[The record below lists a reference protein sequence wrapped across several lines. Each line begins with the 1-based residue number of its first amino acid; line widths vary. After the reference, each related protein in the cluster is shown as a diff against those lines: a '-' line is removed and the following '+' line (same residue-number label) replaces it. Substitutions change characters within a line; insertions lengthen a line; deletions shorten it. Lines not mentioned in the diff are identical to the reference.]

1 MSLLKNIIFILIG
14 LFLWKSYGQESRPI
28 PLNIKSSTELT
39 YGYPSE
45 VSLDSAYIHTR
56 VDSIMTLGIQEQAF
70 PGAQLLVAKHGKI
83 IFHKAYGSHTYDNI
97 QPVGLDDIYDLASV
111 TKITAALPALMKL
124 HGEGKLSLDKPFSA
138 YWKPWQKKDDK
149 KELTVRE
156 VLAHQAG
163 LTPYIVFLNEVT
175 KKNGKLKKRWVRDRP
190 NSKFNNQAYENLYI
204 KDGFKKRVYKEI
216 NRSKVS
222 AEKKYKYSG
231 LTFLLYPQLVKNIA
245 GMEYSR
251 YLRTNFY
258 YPLGNETMGFKP
270 KTRNFPNKIVPTEVD
285 TLFRHT
291 LTKDWV
297 HDENAALMG
306 GISGNAGL
314 FATAEDLARLMQ
326 MYMNYGTYGG
336 RRYLNETTVKEFI
349 RVQFP
354 ENENRRGLGF
364 DKPLL
369 NNSELK
375 LKDSYPA
382 PEASPE
388 SFGHS
393 GFTGTFVWADP
404 KDQLVFIFLSNR
416 VYPSRDHR
424 NLYSLNIR
432 TALHSIFYQ
441 AKKTLPN

>member
-1 MSLLKNIIFILIG
+1 MRSLLFILFG
-14 LFLWKSYGQESRPI
+14 LFLYVAHSQENASVNLSI
-28 PLNIKSSTELT
+28 EADNILSFAN
-39 YGYPSE
+39 PSE
-45 VSLDSAYIHTR
+45 VGLDSLYIHNQ
-56 VDSIMTLGIQEQAF
+56 VDSIMTLGIQKEAF

-83 IFHKAYGSHTYDNI
+83 IFHKTYGFHTYDNI
-97 QPVGLDDIYDLASV
+97 QPVATNDIYDLASV
-111 TKITAALPALMKL
+111 TKITAALPAIMKL
-124 HGEGKLSLDKPFSA
+124 HGEGKIELDKPFSH
-138 YWKPWQKKDDK
+138 YWEPWQKIDDK
-149 KELTVRE
+149 KHLTVRE

-163 LTPYIVFLNEVT
+163 LTPYIIFLNEIT
-175 KKNGKLKKRWVRDRP
+175 RKNGKLKKRWVRDQP

-204 KDGFKKRVYKEI
+204 KDNFKKKVYKEI
-216 NRSKVS
+216 NRSTVS
-222 AEKKYKYSG
+222 DEKKYKYSG
-231 LTFLLYPQLVKNIA
+231 LTFLLYPQLVKNMT
-245 GMEYSR
+245 GMEYSQ
-251 YLRTNFY
+251 YLRANFY

-270 KTRNFPNKIVPTEVD
+270 KERGFRNKIVPTEID

-326 MYMNYGTYGG
+326 MYMNYGEYGG
-336 RRYLNETTVKEFI
+336 KRYLNEETVKEFI
-349 RVQFP
+349 RVQYP
-354 ENENRRGLGF
+354 ENDNRRGLGF

-369 NNSELK
+369 NNSKLK
-375 LKDSYPA
+375 LKDAYPA
-382 PEASPE
+382 PQASAD

-424 NLYSLNIR
+424 KLYSLNIR
-432 TALHSIFYQ
+432 TALHSVFYQ
-441 AKKTLPN
+441 ANKTLPN

>member
-1 MSLLKNIIFILIG
+1 LKKIIFILFG
-14 LFLWKSYGQESRPI
+14 LFLHIVHPQEDTPI
-28 PLNIKSSTELT
+28 NLSIGMANELSQ
-39 YGYPSE
+39 GYPSE
-45 VSLDSAYIHTR
+45 VGLDSLFIHR
-56 VDSIMTLGIQEQAF
+56 KVDSIMTLGIQKEAF
-70 PGAQLLVAKHGKI
+70 PGAQLLVAKQGKI
-83 IFHKAYGSHTYDNI
+83 IFHKAYGFHTYDNV
-97 QPVGLDDIYDLASV
+97 QSVALNDIYDLASV

-124 HGEGKLSLDKPFSA
+124 HGEGKIELDKPFSA
-138 YWKPWQKKDDK
+138 YWEPWQKKADK
-149 KELTVRE
+149 KDMTVRE

-163 LTPYIVFLNEVT
+163 LTPYIVFLNEIT
-175 KKNGKLKKRWVRDRP
+175 KKNGKLKKRWVRNQS
-190 NSKFNNQAYENLYI
+190 NSKFNNQAYENLYV
-204 KDGFKKRVYKEI
+204 KGNFKKKVYKEI

-222 AEKKYKYSG
+222 DEKKYKYSG
-231 LTFLLYPQLVKNIA
+231 LTFLLYPQLVKNMT

-251 YLRTNFY
+251 YLRANFY

-270 KTRNFPNKIVPTEVD
+270 KERGFRNKIVPTEID

-326 MYMNYGTYGG
+326 LYMNYGEYGG
-336 RRYLNETTVKEFI
+336 KRYLNKATVKEFI
-349 RVQFP
+349 RVQYP
-354 ENENRRGLGF
+354 ENDNRRGLGF

-375 LKDSYPA
+375 LKDAYPA
-382 PEASPE
+382 PEASAE

-404 KDQLVFIFLSNR
+404 VDQLVFIFLSNR

-432 TALHSIFYQ
+432 TALHSVFYQ
-441 AKKTLPN
+441 AKKPLLD